1 MRFGL
6 FQFEALAVSA
16 LNLSGVGLM
25 GAHLN
30 GVQTAVLVVL
40 AVMSTVVYSC
50 LLYTSETGPAERLA
64 LFLRFVEEGRI
75 FTALFRV
82 ILKH

>member
-40 AVMSTVVYSC
+40 AVMSTVVYSA
-50 LLYTSETGPAERLA
+50 LDALVRGAGTAAVGAILRHNMIPPA
-64 LFLRFVEEGRI
+64 
-75 FTALFRV
+75 
-82 ILKH
+82 